1 MQKYNKTSI
10 AKTFAHTWYLYPI
23 TGIII
28 TLLWLWG
35 FQAFHQPSAHQKLS
49 IFFATEVRNESFLK
63 DILNKYDKE
72 DLREITPSYSLP
84 EGVGFNTKLQ
94 VAINNADLLI
104 LDEKTMFSFNDHQ
117 DNFFIEMNSYV
128 KETYLSNE
136 DTYYDYGD
144 KSYGVLL
151 KNKEAEHYLQRY
163 MDFDESK
170 NYYIA
175 ISVASKNAGKLL
187 DENNTHY
194 DNALTIMKY
203 LISENR

>member
-1 MQKYNKTSI
+1 MQKYNKASI

-49 IFFATEVRNESFLK
+49 IFFATEVKNESFLK

-84 EGVGFNTKLQ
+84 EGVGFTTKLQ
-94 VAINNADLLI
+94 VAINSADLLI

-117 DNFFIEMNSYV
+117 ENFFVEMTSYI

-151 KNKEAEHYLQRY
+151 KNKETEHYLQRY

-175 ISVASKNAGKLL
+175 ISVTSKNLGKVL
-187 DENNTHY
+187 DENNAHY

>member
-1 MQKYNKTSI
+1 MQKYNKASI
-10 AKTFAHTWYLYPI
+10 AKTFVHTWYIYPI
-23 TGIII
+23 TAIII

-35 FQAFHQPSAHQKLS
+35 FQAFHQPSTHQKLN
-49 IFFATEVRNESFLK
+49 IFFATEIKNESFLK
-63 DILNKYDKE
+63 DILKKYDKE

-84 EGVGFNTKLQ
+84 SGVGYTTKLQ

-104 LDEKTMFSFNDHQ
+104 LDEKTMFDFNGHQ
-117 DNFFIEMNSYV
+117 DNFFVEMSPYI

-136 DTYYDYGD
+136 DSYYDYEE

-151 KNKEAEHYLQRY
+151 KNKEQEHYLKQY
-163 MDFDESK
+163 MEFDETK

-175 ISVASKNAGKLL
+175 ISIASKNIGKVI
-187 DENNTHY
+187 DENNAHY